1 LRPAPH
7 ALRSTAIAGN
17 HPGPA
22 RQSHG
27 HRDTGQA
34 RQPGSRADHDQ
45 PISID
50 RQRWRTHHVDP
61 DFADKANRLATGFE
75 NLEASPIFSCTP
87 YVVPEDH
94 WFDQDIVWAKSN
106 AIVYANSVIS
116 ARTNR
121 HGDFLDVCA
130 AITGRAPLAGFH
142 LPENRT
148 GSLLV
153 RVPPIAEGDGLFY
166 TALGYLVGK
175 RAGDLVPVIDGIRD
189 TPSTEDLK
197 PSARRWR
204 RPDLWACFAWWR
216 DSGKFA
222 HDGPGLIQRR
232 VWFGALGECVESAV
246 TGNAHATTP
255 PGPLA
260 G

>member
-1 LRPAPH
+1 LP
-7 ALRSTAIAGN
+7 STAIAGN

-22 RQSHG
+22 RQPHG

-34 RQPGSRADHDQ
+34 RRPGSRADHDQ

-75 NLEASPIFSCTP
+75 NLGASPIFSCTP
-87 YVVPEDH
+87 YVFPEDH
-94 WFDQDIVWAKSN
+94 RFGQDIVWAKSN

-197 PSARRWR
+197 AFC
-204 RPDLWACFAWWR
+204 AAVAT
-216 DSGKFA
+216 SGPVGMF
-222 HDGPGLIQRR
+222 RM
-232 VWFGALGECVESAV
+232 VAV
-246 TGNAHATTP
+246 TPEAPTREGADGGREPN
-255 PGPLA
+255 PGPLTSTPVTS
-260 G
+260 